1 MPKGLKWH
9 RFVQTPPT
17 MTSDL
22 LHCLD
27 STINNILVARLSKG
41 YPPITQLN
49 TAQLCGA
56 EKATCLKF
64 PVSHK
69 RAELVSSSSC
79 WHTCAHLHKHLEF
92 ISTWWVLA
100 CLEGSSRFFLNT
112 ILCSWDVP
120 RLQCFL
126 AVLWALLPTAPLD
139 KPSGF
144 VDSNS

>member
-79 WHTCAHLHKHLEF
+79 WHTCAHVHKHLEF

-100 CLEGSSRFFLNT
+100 CLEGSSRFFSKYDTLFLGCSPSSVFLSCSLSPPPDCSSWQAFR
-112 ILCSWDVP
+112 LC
-120 RLQCFL
+120 R
-126 AVLWALLPTAPLD
+126 
-139 KPSGF
+139 
-144 VDSNS
+144 